1 MNISISDSNIEKHD
15 MGIVVFKDVINMT
28 QYEYVLDKISSM
40 KKEALEKDYTI
51 IKNESGEPLYAI
63 NRSGHRYA
71 IDDIDKSCSH
81 IMDFVNEDSDE
92 KYIRFFEMCE
102 EALYKCLIRYVE
114 FFPMMLPCLWW
125 RTQGHIVAYGPGSNF
140 GTHCDNDI
148 NYKPGAEPDQQ
159 LAIRNVVGGLIYFN
173 DSVDQENFSQDKRN
187 YVGGKISFP
196 YANFTYTPKSGDI
209 IMFPSNY
216 LGTHEVQRVTN
227 GERYAYVGYFAQG
240 SNDSS
245 RGITIRN
252 PSPTMD
258 SGQVWM
264 PDIVKDYVANV
275 KLRHSDKSKE
285 EYDKLVQACDR
296 QYTSDNT
303 NKELEHKNV

>member
-1 MNISISDSNIEKHD
+1 MRISINESNIEKYD
-15 MGIVVFKDVINMT
+15 MGIVVFKDVIEMT
-28 QYEYVLDKISSM
+28 EYDYVLDKISLM

-51 IKNESGEPLYAI
+51 ISDELGKPLYAI

-71 IDDIDKSCSH
+71 IDDLEKSCSH
-81 IMDFVNEDSDE
+81 IMNFVDESSDE
-92 KYIRFFEMCE
+92 KYVNFFEMCE
-102 EALYKCLIRYVE
+102 QALYQCLIRYVE

-125 RTQGHIVAYGPGSNF
+125 RTQGHIVAYGPGSSF
-140 GTHCDNDI
+140 GTHCDNDV

-173 DSVDQENFSQDKRN
+173 DSVDEDDFSKNKKN
-187 YVGGKISFP
+187 YIGGKISFP
-196 YANFTYTPKSGDI
+196 YANFTYTPKSGDV

-216 LGTHEVQRVTN
+216 LGTHEVESVTK

-245 RGITIRN
+245 KGINIRN
-252 PSPTMD
+252 PSPTID

-264 PDIVKDYVANV
+264 PDIVSDYVKSV
-275 KLRHSDKSKE
+275 KLRHSDKPKE